1 MRRAHDDPNRLIAL
15 CKKSL
20 GIKNFGTAKFG
31 GWYFDDKS
39 TTIKNKLFANARTLG
54 VAARKKF
61 CAGRIQMRCSRQ
73 ALLVAAFCAVA
84 MLAAGQVAQA
94 QASAQS
100 WPQRP
105 VRFII
110 PLGPG
115 SGVDITARLVADK
128 LSAKW
133 GQPVVV
139 ENRPGG
145 DAFLAITGVIS
156 AHDDHVLL
164 FSPASSFTA
173 HPLLHDKLPYDI
185 KDLVPIARVTNTL
198 IALGVPT
205 DLNVSTVK
213 ELAAKIKS
221 EPGKLNYASVTGAN
235 DLLFAAWLKTEKLE
249 MAKVPY
255 KDAVQAINDL
265 AENRIHAFVGAYAI
279 MRPRVLAGK
288 VKVIALTNRQHA
300 KALNDIPTAAEAGYK
315 SLEFDGLVGL
325 LGPRDMPQSVR
336 DRIAADI
343 RAVVNDPEVETKL
356 SATGQ
361 VVNPGSPA
369 EFMTALDDQ
378 RATVKKIGDTLGIK
392 PAQ

>member
-1 MRRAHDDPNRLIAL
+1 MQRLR
-15 CKKSL
+15 
-20 GIKNFGTAKFG
+20 NFLFLVSFCITA
-31 GWYFDDKS
+31 
-39 TTIKNKLFANARTLG
+39 TI
-54 VAARKKF
+54 
-61 CAGRIQMRCSRQ
+61 
-73 ALLVAAFCAVA
+73 
-84 MLAAGQVAQA
+84 LAAPFAQA
-94 QASAQS
+94 QTSDQ

-115 SGVDITARLVADK
+115 SGVDITARLLADK
-128 LSAKW
+128 LAAKW

-145 DAFLAITGVIS
+145 DAFLAITAVLN

-164 FSPASSFTA
+164 FAPASTFTA
-173 HPLLHDKLPYDI
+173 HTLLHDKLPYDP
-185 KDLVPIARVTNTL
+185 KDLTPIARVTNTL
-198 IALGVPT
+198 IALGVPA
-205 DLNVSTVK
+205 DLNVTTVK
-213 ELAAKIKS
+213 ELAAKIKA

-235 DLLFAAWLKTEKLE
+235 DLLFAAWLKTEKLD

-265 AENRIHAFVGAYAI
+265 AEGRIHAFVGAYAI
-279 MRPRVLAGK
+279 MRPRVQAGK

-300 KALNDIPTAAEAGYK
+300 KSLDDIPTASEAGFK

-325 LGPRDMPQSVR
+325 LGPRDLPQKVR

-343 RAVVNDPEVETKL
+343 REVVGIPQNESRV

-361 VVNPGSPA
+361 VVNPGTPA
-369 EFMTALDDQ
+369 EFAAALEDQ
-378 RATVKKIGDTLGIK
+378 GATVKKIGEILEIK

>member
-1 MRRAHDDPNRLIAL
+1 MQRLR
-15 CKKSL
+15 
-20 GIKNFGTAKFG
+20 NFLFLVSFCVTA
-31 GWYFDDKS
+31 
-39 TTIKNKLFANARTLG
+39 TI
-54 VAARKKF
+54 
-61 CAGRIQMRCSRQ
+61 
-73 ALLVAAFCAVA
+73 
-84 MLAAGQVAQA
+84 LAAPFAQA
-94 QASAQS
+94 QTSDQ

-115 SGVDITARLVADK
+115 SGVDITARLLADK
-128 LSAKW
+128 LAAKW

-145 DAFLAITGVIS
+145 DAFLAITAVLN

-164 FSPASSFTA
+164 FAPASTFTA
-173 HPLLHDKLPYDI
+173 HTLLHDKLPYDP
-185 KDLVPIARVTNTL
+185 KDLTPIARVTNTL
-198 IALGVPT
+198 IALGVPA

-213 ELAAKIKS
+213 ELAAKIKAQ
-221 EPGKLNYASVTGAN
+221 PGKLNYASVTGAN
-235 DLLFAAWLKTEKLE
+235 DLLFAAWLKTEKLD

-265 AENRIHAFVGAYAI
+265 AEGRIQAFVGAYAI
-279 MRPRVLAGK
+279 MRPRVQAGK

-300 KALNDIPTAAEAGYK
+300 KSLDDIPTASEAGFK

-325 LGPRDMPQSVR
+325 LGPRDLPQKVR
-336 DRIAADI
+336 DRIAADVREI
-343 RAVVNDPEVETKL
+343 VGDPQIESKL

-361 VVNPGSPA
+361 VVNPGTPA
-369 EFMTALDDQ
+369 EFAAALEDQ
-378 RATVKKIGDTLGIK
+378 GATVKKIGEILEIK

>member
-1 MRRAHDDPNRLIAL
+1 MQRLR
-15 CKKSL
+15 
-20 GIKNFGTAKFG
+20 NFLFLVSFCVTA
-31 GWYFDDKS
+31 
-39 TTIKNKLFANARTLG
+39 TI
-54 VAARKKF
+54 
-61 CAGRIQMRCSRQ
+61 
-73 ALLVAAFCAVA
+73 
-84 MLAAGQVAQA
+84 LAAPFAQA
-94 QASAQS
+94 QTSDQ

-115 SGVDITARLVADK
+115 SGVDITARLLADK
-128 LSAKW
+128 LAAKW

-145 DAFLAITGVIS
+145 DAFLAITAVLN

-164 FSPASSFTA
+164 FAPASTFTA
-173 HPLLHDKLPYDI
+173 HTLLHDKLPYDP
-185 KDLVPIARVTNTL
+185 KDLTPIARVTNTL
-198 IALGVPT
+198 IALGVPA

-213 ELAAKIKS
+213 ELAAKIKA

-265 AENRIHAFVGAYAI
+265 AEGRIQAFVGAYAI
-279 MRPRVLAGK
+279 MRPRVQAGK

-300 KALNDIPTAAEAGYK
+300 KSLDDIPTASEAGFK

-325 LGPRDMPQSVR
+325 LGPRDLPQKVR
-336 DRIAADI
+336 DRIAADVREI
-343 RAVVNDPEVETKL
+343 VGDPQIESKL

-361 VVNPGSPA
+361 VVNPGTPA
-369 EFMTALDDQ
+369 EFAAALEDQ
-378 RATVKKIGDTLGIK
+378 GATVKKIGEILEIK